1 MISSTAPISV
11 LLFIGKLSEVIFLIF
26 FQLQARNM
34 LQEALRNSEAKK
46 YLQISNAD
54 ENPIDSNLFGLTED
68 KFEYK
73 ESKRKHIQQVI
84 KLFALKVIDTV
95 EKAEA

>member
-1 MISSTAPISV
+1 
-11 LLFIGKLSEVIFLIF
+11 
-26 FQLQARNM
+26 M